1 MDGGIAGSKAFLLF
15 LSLIFWAAG
24 AVLTYVGVYVISSYK
39 NFDEFRVD
47 KYSVIPAAIILA
59 VALVLFIIGII
70 GCCATLRESKVG
82 LGFFLLFIL
91 LLFAAEIT
99 AIVYGFIYKGKISAD
114 LVKSMIEV
122 FEKYGE
128 PSETRAVDIL
138 QSRLECCGVQNY
150 SDWQSWPWFGSHN
163 NSVPHSCCK
172 ANHTCNAKFD
182 QPELL
187 NTKGC
192 LPNFE
197 QLLQSVLNYA
207 MLVTFG
213 FAIIKF
219 IGTISVCTITCRRRR
234 NDYQPL

>member
-1 MDGGIAGSKAFLLF
+1 MCQ
-15 LSLIFWAAG
+15 LIIVCETEMAAG
-24 AVLTYVGVYVISSYK
+24 AVLTYVGVYIISSYK

-59 VALVLFIIGII
+59 VALVLFIVGII

-99 AIVYGFIYKGKISAD
+99 AIVFGFIYKSRISTD
-114 LVKSMIEV
+114 LVKSMTEV

-128 PSETRAVDIL
+128 GSETRAVDIL

-150 SDWQSWPWFGSHN
+150 TDWANWPWFASHN
-163 NSVPHSCCK
+163 NSVPRSCCK
-172 ANHTCNAKFD
+172 ANTTCTAQFD

-187 NTKGC
+187 NRKGC
-192 LPNFE
+192 LPNLD
-197 QLLQSVLNYA
+197 QLLQRVLNYA

-213 FAIIKF
+213 FAIIK
-219 IGTISVCTITCRRRR
+219 
-234 NDYQPL
+234 